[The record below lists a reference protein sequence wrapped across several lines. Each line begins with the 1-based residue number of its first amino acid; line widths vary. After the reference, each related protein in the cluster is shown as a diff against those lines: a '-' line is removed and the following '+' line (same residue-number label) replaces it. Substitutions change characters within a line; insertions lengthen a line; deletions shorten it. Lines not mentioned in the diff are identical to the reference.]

1 MSSSPSSQFSPN
13 SLHFFGPTGSTSAAD
28 TNTTS
33 ATGAA
38 NTTSS
43 ATGAANATNAI
54 SATGV
59 ISEPR
64 HDSTL
69 LRSPDYLFYPNFN
82 RAALHSPADS
92 LAWFQPF
99 LLLWYQR
106 VQAYL
111 GILPLDQTT
120 DDYLIGMQIR
130 APHVKLVHAL
140 KDLQAYVK
148 NQQGTA
154 CDLPELTRQA
164 VVYLLLRPL
173 LREFFTDTQLSL
185 AHSELRQK
193 WENILATLPLVTAL
207 QDEIAAV
214 LTTKDF
220 AFDLQGLE
228 LEQQALRDLDI
239 GGPLS
244 TGRTHLTAPAP
255 VLVSNTAPAPASAPA
270 GAQAL
275 ASQPATVTTP
285 LTAAATAAKPAAVLQ
300 IITTTNT
307 TASSAAAAA
316 AAAIATASGE
326 QQQPSAPL
334 LQPPPLP
341 QTTLPQAPDVPQGQ
355 SHLKAASQITPP
367 VSVLP
372 LFTPDD
378 MMVLHLFYEHFFTK
392 WQHHAEITTLSAELC
407 SLSVRLLAMLRG
419 QTDPR
424 DTVTATTTKAQ
435 HSAAAATDTP
445 TAADDDDATT
455 TTTTVDTPTAVAIA
469 FATGAPVPSQQSQVV
484 PRRKRGRLRG
494 SGAGAAQVKA
504 ATQKSEHWDHFVS
517 FAEYSDHFY
526 RQEKALHDF
535 MQAKVRKAS
544 VPSAAELPLWQGLKP
559 QARSQQQKA
568 SDAAAQAKALEP
580 ALSATHRE
588 AFADVALDFL
598 LQSLHDFL
606 EQQWGVALCS
616 PQVQLLDP
624 CADGGHVFL
633 RLLRHNWFTPEQKL
647 HKLCYG
653 LKSIALSPLLAYIT
667 ELSYV
672 AHLGSMLSA
681 YKSEQQHHALP
692 ATLVQLGTGRTLGEL
707 VSVATAAEQ
716 FATAQSID
724 SLSPSLPSSQ
734 QPPPQSQQL
743 KPRVSVVFVHQPLD
757 APPEFD
763 YSVHLKAAA
772 QLIRASGGGILAL
785 LLPAAWLTAAEG
797 YSLRDFLYHTAQ
809 QAYLLPC
816 GQHHELCLGLLTF
829 NGPAVKRLLTQCDL
843 HRSRSREHY
852 QEGDKYPAFDYA
864 LAATMAQSS
873 AAYSAKTSTQA
884 AFACMGD
891 LLLAPKVPY
900 HISSV
905 ESGVSSV
912 GSSVCGVSS
921 GGGLSN
927 VAGLSGDGGVMPA
940 GAIFAAQETESSAY
954 AQALAT
960 AQTLSGLAA
969 GAGAHTLTSLEEPE
983 VAQLLTPYVASPDTG
998 THKSSVASHA
1008 ATHASASSSD
1018 LGSAQ
1023 SVVGKEQLLHW
1034 QSLFNPEI
1042 TMIAME
1048 PNTHGQWQRCEV
1060 WPYRDL
1066 WLLGGR
1072 RGRRYNSSFAFFREY
1087 SIGALAH
1094 RERWALHYSLPLL
1107 KERITRSVAHFN
1119 AEVERKRQC
1128 AEAEQSF
1135 VFDDLHD
1142 TVKTTRFLEQLLET
1156 CTPCA
1161 PVAEDRFFVALAHP
1175 FCKKFFYAHPQWLNG
1190 LFNVQHHF
1198 PYPAASN
1205 LTIIVSQR
1213 AAEFSCLMTDCF
1225 CSGHTLDSFSQLFS
1239 RYLYYPRAVESEAE
1253 AATRPA
1259 SPPAQ
1264 AFSAPQEQL
1273 LSRAALPEQEPVLDG
1288 IESLLFPQSLEP
1300 DADADDETDPEPKEL
1315 TAPPAL
1321 TWEVEPEPELSRAQD
1336 AALLEST
1343 PALTPAERA
1352 FLMAQLDDAVLKR
1365 SGCKQLLTHLSSAIL
1380 LQEDKQQAY
1389 LQRMGVD
1396 TTDYSREYQRVDG
1409 ISPHMIALVRR
1420 AYTQYAAL
1428 IDADAVFFYVYGML
1442 HSSHWRQLYAR
1453 RLRWEP
1459 IRIPLVASF
1468 ADFWHFMRAGQNLA
1482 WLHVRY
1488 EEIEP
1493 YVGCEI
1499 DGVRHKP
1506 SYRLT
1511 KARYGTF
1518 AQQNR
1523 ERDRSVIFY
1532 NEHFLIRKVP
1542 PKARWYRVN
1551 GRPALDDM
1559 ISRLRSYP
1567 SLDGQDYND
1576 INLWAQTM
1584 GDEQYFLKLILR
1596 MITVCVKTE
1605 EIVSSLPVLRL
1616 GDFSQRATLNPE
1628 MPLPQAQQAAPVA
1641 QRGLQMPQ
1649 TKHQGR
1655 RSKSHLAE
1663 IACEHNASM
1672 PLLQGLVFADEE

>member
-13 SLHFFGPTGSTSAAD
+13 SLHFFGPNGNISATA
-28 TNTTS
+28 TRATS
-33 ATGAA
+33 ATTATRNTSATSA
-38 NTTSS
+38 NT
-43 ATGAANATNAI
+43 ATNA
-54 SATGV
+54 T
-59 ISEPR
+59 SEPR
-64 HDSTL
+64 HDNTL

-82 RAALHSPADS
+82 TAELHSPADS

-111 GILPLDQTT
+111 GILPLDQTS

-130 APHVKLVHAL
+130 APHVKLVQAL
-140 KDLQAYVK
+140 QDLQAYVK
-148 NQQGTA
+148 SQQGTE
-154 CDLPELTRQA
+154 CDLTELTRQA

-173 LREFFTDTQLSL
+173 LRAFFTDTQLSL

-193 WENILATLPLVTAL
+193 WENILTTLPLVTAL
-207 QDEIAAV
+207 QDEITAV

-220 AFDLQGLE
+220 AFDLQCLE

-239 GGPLS
+239 GVPLTS
-244 TGRTHLTAPAP
+244 GCAHFTAPAP
-255 VLVSNTAPAPASAPA
+255 YSAHTALAAHCGESVGRGQPQTAVTAPAPIPVSTAAPAPVSASASTQSPA
-270 GAQAL
+270 PQ
-275 ASQPATVTTP
+275 SATSTTP
-285 LTAAATAAKPAAVLQ
+285 LAAATTAANPAPASQ
-300 IITTTNT
+300 NTTTITTTT
-307 TASSAAAAA
+307 ES
-316 AAAIATASGE
+316 
-326 QQQPSAPL
+326 SAPL
-334 LQPPPLP
+334 LQPQS
-341 QTTLPQAPDVPQGQ
+341 QTNPPQAPAAPQGQ
-355 SHLKAASQITPP
+355 RHLKAAQQIPPPPPP

-378 MMVLHLFYEHFFTK
+378 LMVLHLFYEHFFTK
-392 WQHHAEITTLSAELC
+392 WQHTEITTISAELC
-407 SLSVRLLAMLRG
+407 SLTVRLLAMLRG
-419 QTDPR
+419 HTDPR
-424 DTVTATTTKAQ
+424 DTVTANTTQ
-435 HSAAAATDTP
+435 VQSSATAATGT
-445 TAADDDDATT
+445 TSDATT
-455 TTTTVDTPTAVAIA
+455 TTTSTTLYTPTAVAIA

-484 PRRKRGRLRG
+484 PRRKRGRPRG
-494 SGAGAAQVKA
+494 SGAGAAKVKA
-504 ATQKSEHWDHFVS
+504 TAKNSEHWDHFVS
-517 FAEYSDHFY
+517 FAEYAAHFY
-526 RQEKALHDF
+526 HQEQALHDF
-535 MQAKVRKAS
+535 MKAKVRKAS
-544 VPSAAELPLWQGLKP
+544 VPSAAELPLWQGLNP
-559 QARSQQQKA
+559 QARSKQQKA
-568 SDAAAQAKALEP
+568 SDAAAQARALEP

-606 EQQWGVALCS
+606 EQYWGVALCS

-624 CADGGHVFL
+624 CADGGRVFL

-653 LKSIALSPLLAYIT
+653 LKSIALSPLLAYLT

-681 YKSEQQHHALP
+681 YSSKQQHLVLP
-692 ATLVQLGTGRTLGEL
+692 ATLVQLGTVRTLGEL
-707 VSVATAAEQ
+707 VSDAIASLQDAAPQGRE
-716 FATAQSID
+716 
-724 SLSPSLPSSQ
+724 SLSPPLPSSP
-734 QPPPQSQQL
+734 QPQPQLQSQQL

-757 APPEFD
+757 AQPDFD

-772 QLIRASGGGILAL
+772 HLIRASGGGILAL

-816 GQHHELCLGLLTF
+816 GQHHELCIGLFTF
-829 NGPAVKRLLTQCDL
+829 NGPAVKRVLAQRDQQR
-843 HRSRSREHY
+843 HRSCVQY
-852 QEGDKYPAFDYA
+852 QEVDKYPAFDYA

-873 AAYSAKTSTQA
+873 AALSAKTSTQA

-891 LLLAPKVPY
+891 LLLAPKVTY
-900 HISSV
+900 LISNVGSGG
-905 ESGVSSV
+905 SGVCDVSSFT
-912 GSSVCGVSS
+912 GVSD
-921 GGGLSN
+921 
-927 VAGLSGDGGVMPA
+927 VAGLSGNGSGCDVLPTD
-940 GAIFAAQETESSAY
+940 AIFAARETDRSAY

-960 AQTLSGLAA
+960 AQTLSGLSA
-969 GAGAHTLTSLEEPE
+969 GAGSQATALEEPE
-983 VAQLLTPYVASPDTG
+983 GAQLLTPYVASPDRG
-998 THKSSVASHA
+998 NRKSSGATHSAGHA
-1008 ATHASASSSD
+1008 ATLAATK
-1018 LGSAQ
+1018 

-1048 PNTHGQWQRCEV
+1048 PNTQGQWQRLEV

-1072 RGRRYNSSFAFFREY
+1072 RGRCYNSSFTFFREY

-1107 KERITRSVAHFN
+1107 KERVTRSVAHFN

-1128 AEAEQSF
+1128 AAAEQSF

-1142 TVKTTRFLEQLLET
+1142 SVKPTRFLEQLLET

-1175 FCKKFFYAHPQWLNG
+1175 FCKEFFYAHPQWLKG

-1213 AAEFSCLMTDCF
+1213 AEEFSCLMTDCF

-1239 RYLYYPRAVESEAE
+1239 RYLYYPRAADTDCVEV
-1253 AATRPA
+1253 
-1259 SPPAQ
+1259 
-1264 AFSAPQEQL
+1264 L
-1273 LSRAALPEQEPVLDG
+1273 LS
-1288 IESLLFPQSLEP
+1288 PQSLEP
-1300 DADADDETDPEPKEL
+1300 DTEYEPDPEPEEL
-1315 TAPPAL
+1315 TAPTEL
-1321 TWEVEPEPELSRAQD
+1321 TWGAEPEQSLAQD

-1352 FLMAQLDDAVLKR
+1352 FLMAQLDDVVLKR
-1365 SGCKQLLTHLSSAIL
+1365 SGCKQLLTHISSATL

-1389 LQRMGVD
+1389 LQRLGVD
-1396 TTDYSREYQRVDG
+1396 STDYSGEYQRVDG
-1409 ISPHMIALVRR
+1409 ISPHMIALMRR
-1420 AYTQYAAL
+1420 AYPQYAAL

-1442 HSSHWRQLYAR
+1442 HSSHWRRLYAR

-1493 YVGCEI
+1493 YAGCEI

-1506 SYRLT
+1506 SYHLT

-1559 ISRLRSYP
+1559 ISRLRAYP
-1567 SLDGQDYND
+1567 SLEGQDYND

-1584 GDEQYFLKLILR
+1584 GDEQYFLKLLLR
-1596 MITVCVKTE
+1596 MIAVCVKTE

-1616 GDFSQRATLNPE
+1616 GDFSKRATLNPE
-1628 MPLPQAQQAAPVA
+1628 MPLPQAQQEAPVTPLG
-1641 QRGLQMPQ
+1641 QLQMPHK
-1649 TKHQGR
+1649 KHQGR

-1663 IACEHNASM
+1663 IASEHNASM
-1672 PLLQGLVFADEE
+1672 PLLQGLVLADED